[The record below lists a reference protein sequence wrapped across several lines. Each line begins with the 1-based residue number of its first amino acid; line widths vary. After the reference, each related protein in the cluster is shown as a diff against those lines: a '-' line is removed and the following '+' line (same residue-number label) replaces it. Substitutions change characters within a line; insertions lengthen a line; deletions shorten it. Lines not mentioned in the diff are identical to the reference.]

1 MTDDRRLILSVD
13 GGGVRGIIPA
23 TLLAGLE
30 QATGRSVRDTF
41 DFLAGTSAGALIVG
55 GLVAGLPA
63 ERVASLIGERAG
75 EIVRR
80 RPWSLAARI
89 LTGSMYD
96 IGALNRLVAHELGP
110 EAARWS
116 MNDAPRDLL
125 VTAKRVSDGMPWYFV
140 RDSARNAGRATSS
153 R

>member
-1 MTDDRRLILSVD
+1 MTDDGRLILSVD

-23 TLLAGLE
+23 TLLASLE
-30 QATGRSVRDTF
+30 RANERPARDTF

-80 RPWSLAARI
+80 WPWSLPARI

-96 IGALNRLVAHELGP
+96 IGAVDHERR
-110 EAARWS
+110 AAR
-116 MNDAPRDLL
+116 R
-125 VTAKRVSDGMPWYFV
+125 
-140 RDSARNAGRATSS
+140 ARHRQARQRRHAVVFRA
-153 R
+153 